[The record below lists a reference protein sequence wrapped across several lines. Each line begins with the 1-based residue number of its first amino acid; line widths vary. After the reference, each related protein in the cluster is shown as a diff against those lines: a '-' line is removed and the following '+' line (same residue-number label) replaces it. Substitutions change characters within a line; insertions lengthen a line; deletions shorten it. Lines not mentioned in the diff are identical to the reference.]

1 MLSRSVRSAQIAV
14 SLALQNKL
22 PYKSISIVDGDTRE
36 EYLECISLPKQND
49 DFQTPDR

>member
-1 MLSRSVRSAQIAV
+1 MLSRSVRPST
-14 SLALQNKL
+14 KL